1 MVGIWGATENMTDAG
16 ERLRSSGA
24 TEVVIS
30 LAEAVLQLAKFSVS
44 ITDEMVPGTIPDNEK
59 DRLAELTRLHLLDGA
74 SEEVFDRITKKLAR
88 VFDVPIAL
96 ITLIDRD
103 RQWFKSHIGL
113 PDDIARTRQTSRE
126 LSICGHVVGN
136 NELLVVEDLARDRRF
151 ANNPLLK
158 ERGLRF
164 YAGAPLR
171 SNKLPIGSLCL
182 LDIKPRRMTDRDK
195 RLLEAMA
202 DDVMEEIES
211 RATEPKGPERGPDKH
226 ALRELE
232 VFLSRLSVV
241 VCWGCRRMFPARGQ
255 RAEARGQRAEGGG
268 QRAESREQRAENRRS
283 NPNGCQ

>member
-1 MVGIWGATENMTDAG
+1 MDPEAICVSVVAPSTIIHARFLTSKLRQRLPHAKIVVGIWGATENMTDAG

-44 ITDEMVPGTIPDNEK
+44 ITDEMIPGTIPDNEK
-59 DRLAELTRLHLLDGA
+59 DRLTELTRLHLLDGA

-151 ANNPLLK
+151 ANNPVVK
-158 ERGLRF
+158 GRGLRF

-171 SNKLPIGSLCL
+171 SNNLPIGSLCI

-202 DDVMEEIES
+202 EDVVEEIES
-211 RATEPKGPERGPDKH
+211 RATEPKGSEGGVDKH
-226 ALRELE
+226 SLRELE
-232 VFLSRLSVV
+232 V
-241 VCWGCRRMFPARGQ
+241 
-255 RAEARGQRAEGGG
+255 
-268 QRAESREQRAENRRS
+268 
-283 NPNGCQ
+283 